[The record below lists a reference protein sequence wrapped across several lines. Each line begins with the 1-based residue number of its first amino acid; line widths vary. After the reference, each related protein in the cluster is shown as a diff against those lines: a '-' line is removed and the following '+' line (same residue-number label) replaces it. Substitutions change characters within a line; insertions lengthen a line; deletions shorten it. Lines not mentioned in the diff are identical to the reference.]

1 MKSKYSSTELYNIK
15 KDLIKDI
22 KLLSRDEHVQ
32 IFYII
37 KKSNVKYTE
46 NNNGIF
52 INLRNVSDKILD
64 KLIKFVEFA
73 KVNNSELE
81 STNKIIDKIRKE
93 TNSCSI

>member
-52 INLRNVSDKILD
+52 INLRHVSDKILD

-81 STNKIIDKIRKE
+81 STNKIIDKIREE
-93 TNSCSI
+93 TNSSSI